1 MPEQNTEPERANYSA
16 PVAGRI
22 IAYLFAS
29 VIGVA
34 IFQFIGIIISGVP
47 LEQLGNLVGVNG
59 KATLILTVWGLI
71 PVLFFTYVF
80 RRNVDK
86 ASFASLGISIK
97 GRGRDILAGLIVAV
111 LVFGIGLFFMIKTG
125 NIALSVCKISSGNLL
140 IYFVTFIFVA
150 ISEELMVRGYVLNN
164 LLAVANKYVALFI
177 SALIFALLHSLNAG
191 LTWLAMVNLFLAGM
205 LLGSAYIFTKNLWF
219 AVSLHL
225 FWNFIQGPLLGFKV
239 SGNITESYFCAL
251 PSGKQYLSGGDF
263 GFEGSVVCSVLCL
276 VFTAAIVFYYE
287 QKARRTSQITN

>member
-1 MPEQNTEPERANYSA
+1 MPEQDTKPERANYSA
-16 PVAGRI
+16 SVAARI
-22 IAYLFAS
+22 IFYLFAS
-29 VIGVA
+29 VIGMAV
-34 IFQFIGIIISGVP
+34 FQFLGIIISGVP
-47 LEQLGNLVGVNG
+47 IEQLGKLDGVNG

-86 ASFASLGISIK
+86 ASFVSLGISIK
-97 GRGRDILAGLIVAV
+97 GRGRDILAGLIFAV
-111 LVFGIGLFFMIKTG
+111 LVFGVGSLFMIKSG
-125 NIALSVCKISSGNLL
+125 NIELTVCEISFSNLL
-140 IYFVTFIFVA
+140 VYFVTFILVA

-164 LLAVANKYVALFI
+164 LLAVTNKYLSLFI
-177 SALIFALLHSLNAG
+177 SSIVFALLHSLNAG
-191 LTWLAMVNLFLAGM
+191 LTWLAILNLFLAGV

-225 FWNFIQGPLLGFKV
+225 FWNFIQGPLLGYKV
-239 SGNITESYFCAL
+239 SGNTTESYFCAL

-276 VFTAAIVFYYE
+276 LFTLVIVFYYE
-287 QKARRTSQITN
+287 QKARKESQITN

>member
-71 PVLFFTYVF
+71 PVLFFTYIF
-80 RRNVDK
+80 RRNADK
-86 ASFASLGISIK
+86 ASFVSLGISIK
-97 GRGRDILAGLIVAV
+97 RKGRDILAGLIVAA
-111 LVFGIGLFFMIKTG
+111 LVFGIGTLILIETG
-125 NIALSVCKISSGNLL
+125 NIELTVCEISAESLL
-140 IYFVTFIFVA
+140 VYFATFILVSV
-150 ISEELMVRGYVLNN
+150 SEELMVRGYVLNN
-164 LLAVANKYVALFI
+164 LLAVANKYIALFI
-177 SALIFALLHSLNAG
+177 SAVIFALLHSLNAG
-191 LTWLAMVNLFLAGM
+191 LTWLAMVNLFLAGV

-219 AVSLHL
+219 AFSLHL
-225 FWNFIQGPLLGFKV
+225 FWNFIQGPLLGYKV
-239 SGNITESYFCAL
+239 SGNTTDSYFCSL
-251 PSGKQYLSGGDF
+251 PSGNQYLSGGDF

-276 VFTAAIVFYYE
+276 LFTLVIVFYYE
-287 QKARRTSQITN
+287 QKARKTSQITN